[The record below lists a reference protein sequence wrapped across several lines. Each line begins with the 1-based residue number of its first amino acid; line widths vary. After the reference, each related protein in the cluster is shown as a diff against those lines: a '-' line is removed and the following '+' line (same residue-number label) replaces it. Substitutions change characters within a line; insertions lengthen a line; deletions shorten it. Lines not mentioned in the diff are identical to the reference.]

1 MPSSSLAYRLPARL
15 IAVGALLCA
24 LLFTSACT
32 RTETQQTRQVGQT
45 KQGESGAAQAAEA
58 PPVVVTMARATVR
71 EVPATIEATGSLAA
85 NETSNVAPQTSGQ
98 VAYTPVSA
106 GAFVH
111 QGDVIARLNEKDARL
126 RLQQAQA
133 GAQQA
138 AAAVRQAE
146 VRLGLGPNGRFDASA
161 IPEVR
166 SAAAAYQAA
175 LAQEQL
181 AEANARR
188 YANLVET
195 GDVARSVYDQYRT
208 QADTARAQAN
218 NARQQMET
226 TVNVAR
232 QNNQAIQ
239 TAQATL
245 EGARAQVAIAQ
256 KAVSDTTIRAPY
268 PGYISARPIAVGEY
282 VTTASV
288 IATILLTNPLKLQL
302 QVPEG
307 DAPKVHVG
315 MSVSLSVDA
324 YPDRKFAGRVSA
336 INPAIDPTSR
346 SVTVEAEVD
355 NPDNALR
362 AGMFATARITLPG
375 GNQVVFVPREAVVND
390 QNTNSY
396 RVFVIQNG
404 TAHLRVL
411 QIGDEENGWVQI
423 LSGVQG
429 DEMVATSNL
438 QQLYEGARV
447 QVTQQPQPQQ
457 QQQPNKQ

>member
-1 MPSSSLAYRLPARL
+1 MPSSSLADRLTAL
-15 IAVGALLCA
+15 NIAVGALLCA

-58 PPVVVTMARATVR
+58 PPVAVTMARATVR

-181 AEANARR
+181 AEGNAKR
-188 YANLVET
+188 Y
-195 GDVARSVYDQYRT
+195 
-208 QADTARAQAN
+208 
-218 NARQQMET
+218 
-226 TVNVAR
+226 
-232 QNNQAIQ
+232 
-239 TAQATL
+239 
-245 EGARAQVAIAQ
+245 
-256 KAVSDTTIRAPY
+256 
-268 PGYISARPIAVGEY
+268 
-282 VTTASV
+282 
-288 IATILLTNPLKLQL
+288 
-302 QVPEG
+302 
-307 DAPKVHVG
+307 
-315 MSVSLSVDA
+315 
-324 YPDRKFAGRVSA
+324 
-336 INPAIDPTSR
+336 
-346 SVTVEAEVD
+346 
-355 NPDNALR
+355 
-362 AGMFATARITLPG
+362 
-375 GNQVVFVPREAVVND
+375 
-390 QNTNSY
+390 
-396 RVFVIQNG
+396 
-404 TAHLRVL
+404 
-411 QIGDEENGWVQI
+411 
-423 LSGVQG
+423 
-429 DEMVATSNL
+429 
-438 QQLYEGARV
+438 
-447 QVTQQPQPQQ
+447 
-457 QQQPNKQ
+457 

>member
-1 MPSSSLAYRLPARL
+1 MPSSSLAQKIIVPCIVAS
-15 IAVGALLCA
+15 V
-24 LLFTSACT
+24 LLFMSACT
-32 RTETQQTRQVGQT
+32 RTETQTTETRQGRQT

-58 PPVVVTMARATVR
+58 PPTAVTMARATVR
-71 EVPATIEATGSLAA
+71 EVPSTIEATGSLVA

-98 VAYTPVSA
+98 VAYTPVNV

-111 QGDVIARLNEKDARL
+111 QGDVIARLDQRDARL

-133 GAQQA
+133 GEQQA

-146 VRLGLGPNGRFDASA
+146 VRLGLGPNSRFDASS

-166 SAAAAYQAA
+166 SASAAYQAA
-175 LAQEQL
+175 LAQQRL

-208 QADTARAQAN
+208 QADTAQAQAN

-226 TVNVAR
+226 AINVAR
-232 QNNQAIQ
+232 QSNQAIQ
-239 TAQATL
+239 TAQAALAGTH
-245 EGARAQVAIAQ
+245 AQTAMAQ
-256 KAVSDTTIRAPY
+256 KTLNDTIVRAPY
-268 PGYISARPIAVGEY
+268 PGYVSARPIAVGEY

-307 DAPKVHVG
+307 DAPKVHIG
-315 MSVSLSVDA
+315 MAVSLSVDA

-336 INPAIDPTSR
+336 INPAVDPTSR

-362 AGMFATARITLPG
+362 SGMFATARITLPG

-396 RVFVIQNG
+396 RVFVIQDG
-404 TAHLRVL
+404 AAHLRIV
-411 QIGDEENGWVQI
+411 QIGDEENGSVQI
-423 LSGVQG
+423 LSGVQP

-447 QVTQQPQPQQ
+447 QVTQQPQQS
-457 QQQPNKQ
+457 NKQ